1 MYLKRKVYDQLLD
14 WKNDTV
20 HSTLE
25 VNGARQVG
33 KTYIINKFADE
44 NFRHKIYINLFD
56 LSGKQFMECYKKATD
71 WTPGTKR
78 PEQPLHDAFKL
89 FDPDFEDTNDTV
101 IIIDE
106 IQESSEIFNRIRE
119 FTRYFQAHFIVT
131 GSYLG
136 RVLEPEFK
144 FSSGDITSIRIYT
157 LSFKEFLEALDD
169 QLFQKYLSLPLDHA
183 DDTVPELYDEL
194 KNVYDIYRQ
203 IGGYPKVVET
213 YLNTKDVEAA
223 QKELVR
229 IIRIFLNE
237 SMRYFD
243 DITDISVFTNIFLSI
258 CRILLREKKG
268 LDEDSISEELQ
279 KLVTKNYSSNLS
291 KATCYRAIN
300 WLYHSGIIGFCGKI
314 TELDILNF
322 KPGSRC
328 FFMDLGVAYYYLSRT
343 GATVSTI
350 RSIYFIQTFQNTPQ
364 ICHKSEGGLYIF
376 LFGFHHLSPLHPNSQ
391 PAEACLRKSHKIP
404 VLVHFNPNRNP
415 YIPYLHIKAVSTMQS
430 PIIGFNTK
438 PDIISSHRWII
449 NQSTYS
455 FFTHIAFLL
464 KFFVLYK

>member
-343 GATVSTI
+343 GATVSTMDVSLNENYVYI
-350 RSIYFIQTFQNTPQ
+350 NLSKRQEFPEEIIFETPAFATYKGGEIDFVAQTL
-364 ICHKSEGGLYIF
+364 K
-376 LFGFHHLSPLHPNSQ
+376 
-391 PAEACLRKSHKIP
+391 
-404 VLVHFNPNRNP
+404 
-415 YIPYLHIKAVSTMQS
+415 
-430 PIIGFNTK
+430 
-438 PDIISSHRWII
+438 
-449 NQSTYS
+449 
-455 FFTHIAFLL
+455 THIRYLIEVKAGKGTASTALKALEQGKANKLL
-464 KFFVLYK
+464 YLKGDTKGGTVGNVQTLPIYLLEQYHF

>member
-1 MYLKRKVYDQLLD
+1 MYLKRIIYDQLLD
-14 WKNDTV
+14 WKNDTA

-78 PEQPLHDAFKL
+78 PEHPLHDAFRL
-89 FDPDFEDTNDTV
+89 FDIEFTDSDDTV

-106 IQESSEIFNRIRE
+106 IQESAEIYNRIRE
-119 FTRYFQAHFIVT
+119 FTRQFKSHFIIT

-343 GATVSTI
+343 GATVSTMDGSLNENYVYI
-350 RSIYFIQTFQNTPQ
+350 NLSKRQEFPEEIIFETPAFATYKGGEIDFVAQTL
-364 ICHKSEGGLYIF
+364 K
-376 LFGFHHLSPLHPNSQ
+376 
-391 PAEACLRKSHKIP
+391 
-404 VLVHFNPNRNP
+404 
-415 YIPYLHIKAVSTMQS
+415 
-430 PIIGFNTK
+430 
-438 PDIISSHRWII
+438 
-449 NQSTYS
+449 
-455 FFTHIAFLL
+455 THIRYLIEVKAGKGTASTALKALEQGKANKLL
-464 KFFVLYK
+464 YLKGDTKGGTVGNVQTLPIYLLEQYHF